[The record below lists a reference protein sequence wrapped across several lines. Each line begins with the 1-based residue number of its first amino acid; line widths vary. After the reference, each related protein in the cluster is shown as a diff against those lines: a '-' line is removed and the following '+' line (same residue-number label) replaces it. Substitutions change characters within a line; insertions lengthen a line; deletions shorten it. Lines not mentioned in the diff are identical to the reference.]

1 MKYTTCFD
9 EAGREEKVPLFLV
22 AIAVP
27 LMFAT
32 TFEVPLDRGT
42 FTSRHMLD
50 MKFMQCD
57 DKYVFDV
64 DY

>member
-1 MKYTTCFD
+1 MKYTERIGAD
-9 EAGREEKVPLFLV
+9 GKKEKVPLFLV

-50 MKFMQCD
+50 MKFLQCD
-57 DKYVFDV
+57 EK
-64 DY
+64 